1 MILNIR
7 NIILNISFEKE
18 LKFSVVVH
26 ARLIPSGPPLLLEGG
41 RLWDIGEW
49 SYLYPIATS
58 RLTRGKRLRNIDRNS
73 IIQLRIYILLF
84 VVMNPITE
92 ATYQCNAITFK

>member
-1 MILNIR
+1 MVTFLNQKLNMILNIG
-7 NIILNISFEKE
+7 FEKE

-58 RLTRGKRLRNIDRNS
+58 RLTRGKRLRNIDR
-73 IIQLRIYILLF
+73 
-84 VVMNPITE
+84 
-92 ATYQCNAITFK
+92 